1 MGEGTKSKSWCKWSE
16 GSVQQAMVSCMG
28 KRETTSGHVGWL
40 GMHGRGAKGREPG
53 EWVRQATFKRKVA
66 SGWPSGHVGGSCEVK
81 GWLAKLA
88 RPSRVCR

>member
-1 MGEGTKSKSWCKWSE
+1 
-16 GSVQQAMVSCMG
+16 MG
-28 KRETTSGHVGWL
+28 KRNGGKASGSIAWL
-40 GMHGRGAKGREPG
+40 VMHGKREKGREPG

-88 RPSRVCR
+88 RPSRVCRQKKRPELGLW